1 MDIEFHYYMTYLI
14 AAKAGFGAKDALT
27 IATACYYVD
36 DNDMILQIDQGMDS
50 AYRNY
55 ISQTK
60 NILKPRGKLFRI
72 YPLFHFI
79 PGDPLSPTAWRKDGK
94 MHWLNT
100 TPDSENGNRI
110 LNSALATENLYRI
123 GVASHAYADTW
134 AHQNFVG
141 YFDDFNA
148 MKGPLS
154 QALPNIGHAGA
165 GRNPDRPALVWRD
178 KRLLHEQ
185 VDNKTRFLDAA
196 EHLLRKLGRH
206 VDRTVTDP
214 VMNEKVRE
222 LRQDLDW
229 AIGEQDPN
237 NCWKE
242 ERLARYRELSETA
255 AYGDRKLPIYDGE
268 KWFVDAIDEKVRGL
282 RNRSEFP
289 LVRLDP
295 LEDGYFWKD
304 RQNFKQSPWYCFQE
318 AVKTHQQD
326 AWDILDQSNM
336 QGLELPEL

>member
-1 MDIEFHYYMTYLI
+1 VDIEFHYYMTYLI

-36 DNDMILQIDQGMDS
+36 DNDMVLQIDQGMAS
-50 AYRNY
+50 GYSNY

-60 NILKPRGKLFRI
+60 NILRPGGKLFRI

-79 PGDPLSPTAWRKDGK
+79 PGEPQNPTAWRKDGK

-100 TPDSENGNRI
+100 TPDSENANKI
-110 LNSALATENLYRI
+110 LDAALATGNLYRI

-148 MKGPLS
+148 MKGPLCL
-154 QALPNIGHAGA
+154 ALPNIGHADA
-165 GRNPDRPALVWRD
+165 GRDPDQPALVWQD
-178 KRLLHEQ
+178 KRLLHER
-185 VDNKTRFLDAA
+185 VDNRTKFLEAA
-196 EHLLRKLGRH
+196 EHLLRKFCRYL
-206 VDRTVTDP
+206 DVTLAES
-214 VMNEKVRE
+214 VLNEKIGE

-229 AIGEQDPN
+229 AIGAQDPTN
-237 NCWKE
+237 GKKE
-242 ERLARYRELSETA
+242 ERVARYRELSEKV
-255 AYGDRKLPIYDGE
+255 AYGDRKLPKYDGE
-268 KWFVDAIDEKVRGL
+268 QWLDDAIDEKVRGL
-282 RNRSEFP
+282 RDRCELP

-295 LEDGYFWKD
+295 LKDGYFWKD
-304 RQNFKQSPWYCFQE
+304 RRNFKQSPWYCFQE

-326 AWDILDQSNM
+326 AWEILEQSNM